1 MIYLTFT
8 RVVYAENTYDLEE
21 EMNKVI
27 SNETK
32 NAVTLK
38 DIKFN
43 SVFQG
48 GSFGSEKI
56 FNTAILIFEKKKI

>member
-1 MIYLTFT
+1 MFT

-21 EMNKVI
+21 KMNKVI

-48 GSFGSEKI
+48 GAFGSEKI
-56 FNTAILIFEKKKI
+56 FNTVILIFEKQ

>member
-1 MIYLTFT
+1 MTFT

-21 EMNKVI
+21 ELNKVI
-27 SNETK
+27 VNETQ
-32 NAVTLK
+32 NAKVTLK

-48 GSFGSEKI
+48 GAFGSEKVLH
-56 FNTAILIFEKKKI
+56 TAILIFTKTEN

>member
-1 MIYLTFT
+1 MTFT

-21 EMNKVI
+21 KMNKII
-27 SNETK
+27 SEETK
-32 NAVTLK
+32 NAVALK

-48 GSFGSEKI
+48 GALGSDNI
-56 FNTAILIFEKKKI
+56 SNTVILIFEKKEI